1 MGPEALGER
10 EGGGLTAG
18 ALFSLYP
25 TAPLPAQHAESS
37 GLCPFGIVLE
47 LAWEQRQADTEE
59 TPLNPFAPTGES
71 PAQEPARDVLL
82 RSGLVDFL
90 EKASWLPRGPPGE
103 VASV

>member
-1 MGPEALGER
+1 MGPEALGEQ
-10 EGGGLTAG
+10 EEGGLTAG

-25 TAPLPAQHAESS
+25 TAHLPAQRAESS
-37 GLCPFGIVLE
+37 GLCLSGIVLE
-47 LAWEQRQADTEE
+47 LAQEQRQADREK

-71 PAQEPARDVLL
+71 PAQEPARAVLL